1 MKKELKVKIEVKGAS
16 KYKLEHEG
24 SKEDTLD
31 VAINALQKL
40 KEKLCPTYD
49 DE

>member
-1 MKKELKVKIEVKGAS
+1 MTKELEVKIEVKGAS
-16 KYKLEHEG
+16 KYKLEYEG
-24 SKEDTLD
+24 STEDVLD
-31 VAINALQKL
+31 ISITALQKL